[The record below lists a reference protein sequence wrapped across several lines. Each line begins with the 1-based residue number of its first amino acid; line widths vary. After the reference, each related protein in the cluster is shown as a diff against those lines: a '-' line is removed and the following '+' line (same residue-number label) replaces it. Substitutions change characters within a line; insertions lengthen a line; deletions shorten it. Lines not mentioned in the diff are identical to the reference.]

1 MKNFVDLKDYLIK
14 EIKPQKNYQFFIL
27 KELLNSEGSISYK
40 ELAKKYDKQYIN
52 STKETTEQILK
63 NHPTQ
68 VLNKHKFIES
78 NKNTISL
85 NIETQPEYYKNS
97 ILWILDSYLDHWD
110 EFENIKNI
118 RFKENIYKSEED
130 INNFCGTFNIPVDLV
145 QKIISS
151 INRGEKQIIL
161 DGPPGT
167 GKTYLL
173 RKIIEFLSEGDSL
186 SNFVQFHP
194 SYGYEEFIEG
204 LRPTTKDT
212 GLNFEVKPGI
222 LKSLLNQ
229 TKSSFPLIKFD
240 ETGTDTEKIGQI
252 ENDKNLLTG
261 FSSPKILTEINTKE
275 LPEEPGVHL
284 IYYENNLL
292 YVGETGN
299 TRRRIAEHMRSHH
312 ASGDTFIKH
321 SQKKFQLDLTKD
333 GDKKIFDDLR
343 SRMTIIYKI
352 TENKENLKNKI
363 IEELKP
369 EFNQKLASRRNDF
382 NRKILVET
390 WFEDIDLIPDDMS
403 DDELDKWLKE
413 NPPQYELTI
422 DDFKEVFE
430 LQKSYSSR
438 ATKEMQR
445 REEIVKHEL
454 PNKIQNW
461 LNESGFEN
469 YKVAG
474 KGDQGMYSKAPWVR
488 VFREEYSS
496 GPSDGY
502 YIVYLF
508 DTIGE
513 RVYLSLNRGSLI
525 PGTSNHIPDEEAR
538 KSVKEIRE
546 IIKPYTDSI
555 EEQYTDDDEY
565 NIVWEIDLAAEDGTT
580 PAAYEKTHIFGYEI
594 NKNQDIGAYNADF
607 IDMLEL
613 LDAVYKHLDS
623 TKEVNIESLSLPREP
638 ILIYNA
644 MKSIGGSGTIAEI
657 LEEVQKVQPSKKSPA
672 IQRALQQ
679 YTPVKYNGDPMK
691 RYTGKHLFN
700 HVDEGKYEL
709 ANQNNLNTQNLDKTA
724 ETYHTQHT
732 VEQFGNYDFLLID
745 EINRG
750 NLPKIFG
757 EMLNAFEYRDEKI
770 SLQYSEEPLT
780 VPSNLIF
787 LGTMNSTDKSV
798 GRLDSA
804 LRRRFDFI
812 HVEPNY
818 DVLENFYRDKV
829 SKVPNLVEGLQDL
842 NDTLEDVLGKHCLIG
857 HTFFMKD
864 NDQSF
869 TYDDLEKIWRRK
881 IYPLLEEYFMDD
893 LEILEEYDSYKNF
906 WTEIPD
912 EEQNQQFGEN
922 RYTKDLL
929 SEHLAEISLEHKSLQ
944 LEIEEWSE
952 KIEKI
957 KPYIGWNN
965 VAGFRSG
972 GRTFQYWISEKS
984 TGRYDLFK
992 LAGNG
997 FVVLPIGSL
1006 KTRPPFNSFE
1016 FFTLFQEKLK
1026 DFIENFDINVG
1037 DNFYSKDKPR
1047 LNMKE
1052 IIDSN
1057 SLNEFLSIWEWVIKE
1072 IEKINNLE
1080 S

>member
-14 EIKPQKNYQFFIL
+14 EIKPKKNYQFFIL

-40 ELAKKYDKQYIN
+40 ELAKIYDTKYNN
-52 STKETTEQILK
+52 STKSNTEQIFK
-63 NHPTQ
+63 DAPTK
-68 VLNKHKFIES
+68 VLNKNKFTES
-78 NKNTISL
+78 NKNSISL

-110 EFENIKNI
+110 EFENTKNI

-130 INNFCGTFNIPVDLV
+130 INNFCETFNTPVDLV

-212 GLNFEVKPGI
+212 GLNFEVSPGI

-240 ETGTDTEKIGQI
+240 ETGTD
-252 ENDKNLLTG
+252 
-261 FSSPKILTEINTKE
+261 F
-275 LPEEPGVHL
+275 
-284 IYYENNLL
+284 
-292 YVGETGN
+292 
-299 TRRRIAEHMRSHH
+299 
-312 ASGDTFIKH
+312 
-321 SQKKFQLDLTKD
+321 
-333 GDKKIFDDLR
+333 
-343 SRMTIIYKI
+343 
-352 TENKENLKNKI
+352 
-363 IEELKP
+363 
-369 EFNQKLASRRNDF
+369 LASSRNDF
-382 NRKILVET
+382 NRKKLLET
-390 WFEDIDLIPDDMS
+390 WMQINFLTTHEELT
-403 DDELDKWLKE
+403 DDEFDKWVEE
-413 NPPQYELTI
+413 NPPKYELTI

-438 ATKEMQR
+438 GTKEMKR
-445 REEIVKHEL
+445 REEIVRHEL

-461 LNESGFEN
+461 LNESGFEH
-469 YKVAG
+469 YKVVG
-474 KGDQGMYSKAPWVR
+474 KGNQGMYSKTPWVR
-488 VFREEYSS
+488 VFREEHSA

-525 PGTSNHIPDEEAR
+525 PGTANPIPDEEAR

-546 IIKPYTDSI
+546 IIKPYTDLI
-555 EEQYTDDDEY
+555 EEKYSDDDDN
-565 NIVWEIDLAAEDGTT
+565 NIVWEIDLAAEVGTT
-580 PAAYEKTHIFGYEI
+580 PAAYEKTHIFGFEI
-594 NKNQDIGAYNADF
+594 NKNQDIGSYNVDF
-607 IDMLEL
+607 VDTFEL
-613 LDAVYKHLDS
+613 LDVVYKHLDS
-623 TKEVNIESLSLPREP
+623 TKEVNLESLSLPREP

-644 MKSIGGSGTIAEI
+644 MKSIGGRGTIAEI

-709 ANQNNLNTQNLDKTA
+709 ANQNNVNTQNLDKTA
-724 ETYHTQHT
+724 KTSYTQHT
-732 VEQFGNYDFLLID
+732 VEHFGNYDFLLID

-829 SKVPNLVEGLQDL
+829 SEVPNLVEGLQDL
-842 NDTLEDVLGKHCLIG
+842 NDTLEEVLGKHCLIG

-864 NDQSF
+864 NDQPF

-893 LEILEEYDSYKNF
+893 LKILEEYDSFKNF
-906 WTEIPD
+906 WEGSPQ
-912 EEQNQQFGEN
+912 EEQNQSPEVTI
-922 RYTKDLL
+922 YTKELL
-929 SEHLAEISLEHKSLQ
+929 SEHLAEISLEHKNLQ
-944 LEIEEWSE
+944 LEIEKWAE
-952 KIEKI
+952 KIDNIE
-957 KPYIGWNN
+957 PYEGEYNKE
-965 VAGFRSG
+965 GFKSG
-972 GRTFQYWISEKS
+972 GITWQYWKKKKRAA
-984 TGRYDLFK
+984 RYDLIK

-997 FVVLPIGSL
+997 FVVIPIKNL
-1006 KTRPPFNSFE
+1006 KTRPPFSNFE
-1016 FFTLFQEKLK
+1016 FFIQFQNKLK
-1026 DFIENFDINVG
+1026 DFIEKFDISVKE
-1037 DNFYSKDKPR
+1037 NFYSRALPR
-1047 LNMKE
+1047 LNMQK
-1052 IIDSN
+1052 IIETN
-1057 SLNEFLSIWEWVIKE
+1057 SLNEFLSIWEWVIEE
-1072 IEKINNLE
+1072 IEKVNNLE

>member
-1 MKNFVDLKDYLIK
+1 M
-14 EIKPQKNYQFFIL
+14 
-27 KELLNSEGSISYK
+27 
-40 ELAKKYDKQYIN
+40 
-52 STKETTEQILK
+52 STA
-63 NHPTQ
+63 
-68 VLNKHKFIES
+68 
-78 NKNTISL
+78 
-85 NIETQPEYYKNS
+85 
-97 ILWILDSYLDHWD
+97 
-110 EFENIKNI
+110 
-118 RFKENIYKSEED
+118 
-130 INNFCGTFNIPVDLV
+130 
-145 QKIISS
+145 
-151 INRGEKQIIL
+151 
-161 DGPPGT
+161 GPAGT

-186 SNFVQFHP
+186 SNLVQFHP

-212 GLNFEVKPGI
+212 GLNFEVTPGI
-222 LKSLLNQ
+222 LKSLLNK
-229 TKSSFPLIKFD
+229 TKSSFPIIKFH
-240 ETGTDTEKIGQI
+240 ETGTDTLKVKQI
-252 ENDKNLLTG
+252 E
-261 FSSPKILTEINTKE
+261 
-275 LPEEPGVHL
+275 
-284 IYYENNLL
+284 
-292 YVGETGN
+292 
-299 TRRRIAEHMRSHH
+299 
-312 ASGDTFIKH
+312 
-321 SQKKFQLDLTKD
+321 
-333 GDKKIFDDLR
+333 
-343 SRMTIIYKI
+343 
-352 TENKENLKNKI
+352 
-363 IEELKP
+363 
-369 EFNQKLASRRNDF
+369 NDF
-382 NRKILVET
+382 NRKKLVET
-390 WFEDIDLIPDDMS
+390 WMANLTQDDDMT
-403 DDELDKWLKE
+403 DDEFDKWLEE
-413 NPPQYELTI
+413 NPPIHELTI

-430 LQKSYSSR
+430 LQKSYSST
-438 ATKEMQR
+438 ATKEMKR
-445 REEIVKHEL
+445 REEIVRHEL
-454 PNKIQNW
+454 PDKIQNW

-469 YKVAG
+469 YKVVG
-474 KGDQGMYSKAPWVR
+474 KGNQGRYSMTPWVR
-488 VFREEYSS
+488 IFREEYSA

-525 PGTSNHIPDEEAR
+525 PGTANHIPDEEAS
-538 KSVKEIRE
+538 KSVKEMRE
-546 IIKPYTDSI
+546 IIKPYTDLI
-555 EEQYTDDDEY
+555 EEKYSDADEY
-565 NIVWEIDLAAEDGTT
+565 NIVWEIDLAAEEGTT
-580 PAAYEKTHIFGYEI
+580 PAAYEKTHIFGFEI
-594 NKNQDIGAYNADF
+594 NKNQDIGTYNVDF
-607 IDMLEL
+607 VDTLEL
-613 LDAVYKHLDS
+613 LDVVYKHLDS

-657 LEEVQKVQPSKKSPA
+657 LEEVKKVQPSKKSPA

-700 HVDEGKYEL
+700 HVNEGKYEL
-709 ANQNNLNTQNLDKTA
+709 ANQNNVNTQNLDKTA

-864 NDQSF
+864 NDQPF

-893 LEILEEYDSYKNF
+893 LKILEEYDSYKNF
-906 WTEIPD
+906 WKEIHD
-912 EEQNQQFGEN
+912 EEENQQFGEN

-929 SEHLAEISLEHKSLQ
+929 SEHLAEISLEHKNLQ

-972 GRTFQYWISEKS
+972 GRTFQYWISEYS

-997 FVVLPIGSL
+997 FVVLTIGSL

-1026 DFIENFDINVG
+1026 DFIENFDINVN
-1037 DNFYSKDKPR
+1037 DNFYSKAKPR
-1047 LNMKE
+1047 FSMKE

-1057 SLNEFLSIWEWVIKE
+1057 SLNEFLSIWDWVIEE
-1072 IEKINNLE
+1072 IEKVNNLE